1 MPTLEAGSINED
13 VLRVGIGSHT
23 QNPIACGLRFA
34 RSNADVLAH
43 QCIDQRGF
51 TNVGP
56 PNDRDQTHRTHHEPA
71 RSVETSVYAEDNW
84 DISTRFKAT
93 VGGRATLY
101 QFQGR
106 SYTRLEPRVSV
117 SAKLHANTALRASYA
132 AMNQFVHQLTNTGQG
147 LPTDL
152 WVPATAQVKPQ
163 QSQQAVLGVVHD
175 LTSKWQLTVEAYQK
189 WMRHII
195 GYHPNADFIGITNA
209 QRAEGIQWEQNVT
222 SGYGTASGVE
232 VMLQRKT
239 GRLAGWIGYT
249 WATTRWF
256 FDELNNGQ
264 PFYPSH
270 DRRHTLSWVSAYE
283 FTPTLKLSA
292 SWSYSS
298 GNPQSLP
305 VSGVPSFGH
314 WGLGKSDNPVTP
326 ADQLFGSEGPLVQV
340 RQSFNGFRAEPFHRL
355 DLSVQK
361 TFPARRF
368 SHVLEATIVNAYGRR
383 NPFYYDLHVDGANR
397 VVLKRVSLFT
407 FLPSINYT
415 VRF

>member
-1 MPTLEAGSINED
+1 
-13 VLRVGIGSHT
+13 
-23 QNPIACGLRFA
+23 
-34 RSNADVLAH
+34 
-43 QCIDQRGF
+43 
-51 TNVGP
+51 
-56 PNDRDQTHRTHHEPA
+56 
-71 RSVETSVYAEDNW
+71 
-84 DISTRFKAT
+84 
-93 VGGRATLY
+93 
-101 QFQGR
+101 
-106 SYTRLEPRVSV
+106 
-117 SAKLHANTALRASYA
+117 
-132 AMNQFVHQLTNTGQG
+132 
-147 LPTDL
+147 
-152 WVPATAQVKPQ
+152 
-163 QSQQAVLGVVHD
+163 
-175 LTSKWQLTVEAYQK
+175 
-189 WMRHII
+189 
-195 GYHPNADFIGITNA
+195 
-209 QRAEGIQWEQNVT
+209 
-222 SGYGTASGVE
+222 
-232 VMLQRKT
+232 MLQRKT

-314 WGLGKSDNPVTP
+314 LGLGKSDNPVTP